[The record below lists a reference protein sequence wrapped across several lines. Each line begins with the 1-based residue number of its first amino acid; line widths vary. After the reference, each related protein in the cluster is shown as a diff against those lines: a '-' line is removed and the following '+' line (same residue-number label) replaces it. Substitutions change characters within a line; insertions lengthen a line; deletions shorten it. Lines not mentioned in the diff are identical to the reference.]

1 MFFARLRVR
10 SSNSIDIPAEGA
22 TFSFLNRSVNT
33 CKEDALPNQA
43 DTNWFIFRAVEF
55 PTEDEAWEFGLK
67 LSAFL
72 LVFGAKSNLAFDVG
86 NNRSTLQFSEAVRA
100 AMESVQPKSRVSSS
114 AHGLSV
120 HSEDW
125 TWSFVKTHATGTA
138 TSSPDSLFDAALH
151 AKLDF
156 CVPDENVLGSLEL
169 INAAKLSQSSHAK
182 MVLAFASIER
192 LGQVESMTP
201 TQIDL
206 RGKAS
211 KFVTS
216 LLIGSISDRESISS
230 AIQRIKSPISLRS
243 GVVSA
248 LEKGN
253 RGDLRRA
260 WDQKGGFKFQVQL
273 LI

>member
-22 TFSFLNRSVNT
+22 TFSFLNRNVNT

-114 AHGLSV
+114 VHGLSV
-120 HSEDW
+120 H
-125 TWSFVKTHATGTA
+125 
-138 TSSPDSLFDAALH
+138 
-151 AKLDF
+151 
-156 CVPDENVLGSLEL
+156 
-169 INAAKLSQSSHAK
+169 
-182 MVLAFASIER
+182 ASR
-192 LGQVESMTP
+192 TP
-201 TQIDL
+201 Q
-206 RGKAS
+206 
-211 KFVTS
+211 
-216 LLIGSISDRESISS
+216 
-230 AIQRIKSPISLRS
+230 
-243 GVVSA
+243 
-248 LEKGN
+248 
-253 RGDLRRA
+253 
-260 WDQKGGFKFQVQL
+260 
-273 LI
+273 